1 MASEIYFTSAR
12 STVWEHWY
20 SLPDRL
26 EELLA
31 RADISRYVSPGE
43 YVAIKMHL
51 GSEGNHRTIRPTF
64 VRKVVEAVKAVGS
77 QPFVTETTRIPGL
90 KYLEVANTNGYNAQS
105 LGAPVIM
112 ADGIFG
118 HDSIPVKVEGGECI
132 REIGVASAIYHAPAM
147 IVLSH
152 CKGHV
157 GSGYGGSIK
166 NLAMGG
172 IGVRTQDG
180 GTNRGRLHSLEDQPP
195 QWTDERC
202 IWCLKCEEICP
213 KEAIAI
219 EPEVSWSVDEEL
231 CDRCGRC
238 VRVCEEEALS
248 MPISEELFARGMAE
262 SVKAVLST
270 FAPGKVLYINFVLEV
285 IPECDCMPVADV
297 PVVQDQGILLG
308 DDIVAIDQASLDMIN
323 AALPLP
329 QSKAED
335 KGITG
340 PSDILHKINKKDPQL
355 AIDRAAELGLGCKEY
370 KLVTVE
376 RKRAAT

>member
-20 SLPDRL
+20 SLPDKL

-90 KYLEVANTNGYNAQS
+90 KYLEVANANGYNAQS

-118 HDSIPVKVEGGECI
+118 HDSMPVKVEGGEWI

-157 GSGYGGSIK
+157 G
-166 NLAMGG
+166 
-172 IGVRTQDG
+172 
-180 GTNRGRLHSLEDQPP
+180 
-195 QWTDERC
+195 
-202 IWCLKCEEICP
+202 
-213 KEAIAI
+213 
-219 EPEVSWSVDEEL
+219 
-231 CDRCGRC
+231 
-238 VRVCEEEALS
+238 
-248 MPISEELFARGMAE
+248 
-262 SVKAVLST
+262 
-270 FAPGKVLYINFVLEV
+270 
-285 IPECDCMPVADV
+285 
-297 PVVQDQGILLG
+297 
-308 DDIVAIDQASLDMIN
+308 
-323 AALPLP
+323 
-329 QSKAED
+329 
-335 KGITG
+335 
-340 PSDILHKINKKDPQL
+340 
-355 AIDRAAELGLGCKEY
+355 
-370 KLVTVE
+370 
-376 RKRAAT
+376 